1 MVDHNTNNEK
11 DENVKF
17 DFNRDI
23 ISDQDSSQKKP
34 DTWYLYFVIAT
45 GLITWIVGG
54 GRVVWSSSALVKFNS
69 TDPAINPLGRPITTG
84 ETSLLV
90 GLPGIISLPS
100 SFLFTQLSDL
110 VGRKYCLQIIGI
122 LSFFGYIGLAFSS
135 SVPIIITFLTILSY
149 VLGGI
154 MCVFPI
160 YLTEICEDHNRAKY
174 GCLLAACFFLGQL
187 YTNAIGPLFHIRYYT
202 LLVAAPLL
210 FFLIFFNFAP
220 ETPVYLCTKGKKEE
234 CMKALKK
241 LRGNK
246 SGSELEKDF
255 TSIIQNVPSLKS
267 GKKPNMS
274 QLFFTKE
281 GRFGLL
287 LSSLAMLFQ
296 LMSGGSVLVPLMA
309 PIFNQFKSVVNGE
322 IVAVSI
328 STLKVIS
335 LFTTVFIIERIGR
348 RPLLIISSIG
358 SGIPMAI
365 LGTFL
370 YFQYI
375 GSSIINEIE
384 WLPFV
389 AILIYYVMFG
399 IGLSPIPIP
408 MISVLSPIELQ
419 SASNTLVFTVTN
431 FLLAVFQAVYPLI
444 SEKFGPQW
452 CMWIFAL
459 SCFIGAVVFYW
470 LLPET
475 KGKSY
480 EEIQQILR
488 NHRYLKV

>member
-1 MVDHNTNNEK
+1 MVTQNANDVTNKNEK
-11 DENVKF
+11 LDLNE
-17 DFNRDI
+17 R
-23 ISDQDSSQKKP
+23 ISGKEVSKKKS

-54 GRVVWSSSALVKFNS
+54 GRVVWSSSALVKFQS
-69 TDPAINPLGRPITTG
+69 SDPVVNPLGRPITVG

-90 GLPGIISLPS
+90 GLPGIIALPA
-100 SFLFTQLSDL
+100 SFLFSNLADL
-110 VGRKYCLQIIGI
+110 IGRKYCLQIMGIGW
-122 LSFFGYIGLAFSS
+122 FFGFIGLAFSN
-135 SVPIIITFLTILSY
+135 SVPIIIIFLTILSY
-149 VLGGI
+149 QLLGT
-154 MCVFPI
+154 MCILPI
-160 YLTEICEDHNRAKY
+160 YLTEICENHNRAKY
-174 GCLLAACFFLGQL
+174 GCLLVTCFFLGQL

-210 FFLIFFNFAP
+210 PFLIFFNFAP
-220 ETPVYLCTKGKKEE
+220 ESPVYLCRKGKKDE

-246 SGSELEKDF
+246 SDSEIERDF
-255 TSIIQNVPSLKS
+255 NNINQSMPSLKN
-267 GKKPNMS
+267 GKKPNLS
-274 QLFFTKE
+274 QLFLRKE
-281 GRFGLL
+281 GRVGLL
-287 LSSLAMLFQ
+287 LSFLAMLFQ

-309 PIFNQFKSVVNGE
+309 PIFNQFNSIVSGE

-335 LFTTVFIIERIGR
+335 SFTTVFIIERIGR
-348 RPLLIISSIG
+348 RPLLLVSSIG
-358 SGIPMAI
+358 SGITMAI

-370 YFQYI
+370 HLQYI
-375 GSSIINEIE
+375 GSSFINEVQ

-389 AILIYYVMFG
+389 AILLYYVMFG

-419 SASNTLVFTVTN
+419 SASNALVFTIIN
-431 FLLAVFQAVYPLI
+431 LLLPIFQAVYPLI
-444 SEKFGPQW
+444 SEHFGPQW

-459 SCFIGAVVFYW
+459 SCIIGAVVFYF

-475 KGKSY
+475 KGKSC
-480 EEIQQILR
+480 EEVQGILR
-488 NHRYLKV
+488 NHRYFKV